1 MHKAL
6 YERTENHKGELQ
18 NLMQTH
24 PVIPMA
30 DGLLNS
36 TLIMQYALWD
46 CERND
51 HCSISSPYRREV
63 LHPHYTAEHHTFKSI
78 WDRKIRFQIKKF

>member
-1 MHKAL
+1 MHEGL
-6 YERTENHKGELQ
+6 YNNERRSENHKGELQ

-36 TLIMQYALWD
+36 TLTMQYALWG

-51 HCSISSPYRREV
+51 HCSTSSPQRREV
-63 LHPHYTAEHHTFKSI
+63 LHPQHTVEHHIFQSI
-78 WDRKIRFQIKKF
+78 QDRKIRF